1 MVKKVGGM
9 FVSIRKPAIKGYYNP
24 EYIDSIDYKV
34 GQEVE
39 ICRLI
44 QRYTQIDLA
53 DEIGVTY
60 QEIHKYEQGYNP
72 ISIETLYKIA
82 KALSVNT
89 ADLLPEPKVLNEDC
103 YFEGEAEKILSL
115 VRMYE
120 KIENQELRK
129 AIYSLVEF
137 AKGYKESS
145 RKEAREEVSN
155 NLVKEN
161 ISVSIILQATG
172 LSTCKYTEKKVR
184 TDSIDYKIGQ
194 RIEIIQLI
202 RGYTQED
209 LANKIGVT
217 PKEINDYEQGYIA
230 IPLDTLYEITKA
242 LSVKVRV
249 LLPET
254 IKKDES
260 NEVEGEL
267 SSLISEHNKTEDQEL
282 WSRLSALVETLS
294 KSMKVVK
301 EKVKKAEKIKIAK
314 DLVKAGIAIEII
326 VRASGLTVDEL
337 SE

>member
-1 MVKKVGGM
+1 M

-194 RIEIIQLI
+194 RVEIIQLI

-230 IPLDTLYEITKA
+230 IPLDTLYEIAKA

-249 LLPET
+249 LLPE

-260 NEVEGEL
+260 NEVE
-267 SSLISEHNKTEDQEL
+267 ISETENQES

-301 EKVKKAEKIKIAK
+301 EKVKKAEKIKVAK
-314 DLVKAGIAIEII
+314 NLVKAGVAIEII
-326 VRASGLTVDEL
+326 SRATSLCAGEFA
-337 SE
+337 

>member
-1 MVKKVGGM
+1 M

-194 RIEIIQLI
+194 RVEIIQLI

-217 PKEINDYEQGYIA
+217 PKEINDYEQWYIA
-230 IPLDTLYEITKA
+230 IPLDTLYEIAKA

-249 LLPET
+249 LLPE

-260 NEVEGEL
+260 NEVE
-267 SSLISEHNKTEDQEL
+267 ISETENQES

-301 EKVKKAEKIKIAK
+301 EKVKKAEKIKVAK
-314 DLVKAGIAIEII
+314 NLVKAGVAIEII
-326 VRASGLTVDEL
+326 SRATSLCAGEFA
-337 SE
+337 

>member
-1 MVKKVGGM
+1 M

-129 AIYSLVEF
+129 AIYSLIEF

-230 IPLDTLYEITKA
+230 IPLDTLYEIAKA
-242 LSVKVRV
+242 LLVKVRV
-249 LLPET
+249 LLPE

-260 NEVEGEL
+260 NEVE
-267 SSLISEHNKTEDQEL
+267 ISETENQES

>member
-24 EYIDSIDYKV
+24 EDIDSIDYKV

-194 RIEIIQLI
+194 RVEIIQLI

-230 IPLDTLYEITKA
+230 IPLDTLYEIAKA

-249 LLPET
+249 LLPE

-260 NEVEGEL
+260 NEVE
-267 SSLISEHNKTEDQEL
+267 ISETENQES

-301 EKVKKAEKIKIAK
+301 EKVKKAEKIKVAK
-314 DLVKAGIAIEII
+314 NLVKAGVAIEII
-326 VRASGLTVDEL
+326 SRATSLCAGEFA
-337 SE
+337 

>member
-1 MVKKVGGM
+1 M

-217 PKEINDYEQGYIA
+217 PKEINDYEQGYIE
-230 IPLDTLYEITKA
+230 IPLDTLYEIAKA

-249 LLPET
+249 LLPE

-282 WSRLSALVETLS
+282 WSRLSALVGTVS
-294 KSMKVVK
+294 QSMKVVK
-301 EKVKKAEKIKIAK
+301 GKAKRAEKIKIAK
-314 DLVKAGIAIEII
+314 KLFKLGVSISVIS
-326 VRASGLTVDEL
+326 RTTSL
-337 SE
+337 SAKEFM

>member
-194 RIEIIQLI
+194 RVEIIQLI

-217 PKEINDYEQGYIA
+217 PKEINDYEQWYIA
-230 IPLDTLYEITKA
+230 IPLDTLYEIAKA

-249 LLPET
+249 LLPE

-260 NEVEGEL
+260 NEVE
-267 SSLISEHNKTEDQEL
+267 ISETENQES

-301 EKVKKAEKIKIAK
+301 EKVKKAEKIKVAK
-314 DLVKAGIAIEII
+314 NLVKAGVAIEII
-326 VRASGLTVDEL
+326 SRATSLCAGEFA
-337 SE
+337 

>member
-194 RIEIIQLI
+194 RVEIIQLI

-230 IPLDTLYEITKA
+230 IPLDTLYEIAKA

-249 LLPET
+249 LLPE

-260 NEVEGEL
+260 NEVE
-267 SSLISEHNKTEDQEL
+267 ISETENQES

-301 EKVKKAEKIKIAK
+301 EKVKKAEKIKVAK
-314 DLVKAGIAIEII
+314 NLVKAGVAIEII
-326 VRASGLTVDEL
+326 SRATSLCAGEFA
-337 SE
+337 

>member
-217 PKEINDYEQGYIA
+217 PKEINNYEQGYIE
-230 IPLDTLYEITKA
+230 IPLDKLYEIAKA

-249 LLPET
+249 LLPE

-260 NEVEGEL
+260 NEVE
-267 SSLISEHNKTEDQEL
+267 ISETENQES

-301 EKVKKAEKIKIAK
+301 EKVKKAEKIKVAK
-314 DLVKAGIAIEII
+314 SLLRLGISTDVITKITGISGDEI
-326 VRASGLTVDEL
+326 SSD
-337 SE
+337 

>member
-1 MVKKVGGM
+1 M
-9 FVSIRKPAIKGYYNP
+9 FVSVKTTAIRGP
-24 EYIDSIDYKV
+24 EYIDSIDYKI

-44 QRYTQIDLA
+44 QKYTQIDLA
-53 DEIGVTY
+53 NKIGITY
-60 QEIHKYEQGYNP
+60 QEIHNYEQGYKP
-72 ISIETLYKIA
+72 ISTEILYEIA
-82 KALSVNT
+82 KALSVNA

-103 YFEGEAEKILSL
+103 YFEDEAEKILSL
-115 VRMYE
+115 MRIYE

-129 AIYSLVEF
+129 TIYSLVEF

-145 RKEAREEVSN
+145 RKKAREEVSN
-155 NLVKEN
+155 NLVQEN
-161 ISVSIILQATG
+161 IPVSIILQATG
-172 LSTCKYTEKKVR
+172 LSTCKYDNREEKVR
-184 TDSIDYKIGQ
+184 IDSIDYKIGQ

-217 PKEINDYEQGYIA
+217 PQEIRDYEQGYIE
-230 IPLDTLYEITKA
+230 IPLDKLYEIARA

-260 NEVEGEL
+260 NEIDGEL
-267 SSLISEHNKTEDQEL
+267 LSLVSGDTKTEDQGL
-282 WSRLSALVETLS
+282 WNRLNALVETLS

-301 EKVKKAEKIKIAK
+301 EKVKRAEKIKIAK
-314 DLVKAGIAIEII
+314 NLLKLSVSIDVIS
-326 VRASGLTVDEL
+326 RTTGLSAKEFV
-337 SE
+337 

>member
-1 MVKKVGGM
+1 M

-129 AIYSLVEF
+129 AIYSLVKF

-145 RKEAREEVSN
+145 RKEAIEEVSD
-155 NLVKEN
+155 NLVKEG
-161 ISVSIILQATG
+161 ISILQATG
-172 LSTCKYTEKKVR
+172 LSTCKYDNTEKEVR
-184 TDSIDYKIGQ
+184 IDSIDYKVGQ
-194 RIEIIQLI
+194 RIEILQLI

-209 LANKIGVT
+209 LANKIGIT
-217 PKEINDYEQGYIA
+217 PQEVHSYEQGYIA
-230 IPLDTLYEITKA
+230 IPLDTLYEIAEA

-249 LLPET
+249 LLPE
-254 IKKDES
+254 IKRDES
-260 NEVEGEL
+260 NEVE
-267 SSLISEHNKTEDQEL
+267 ISETENQES

-301 EKVKKAEKIKIAK
+301 EKVKKAEKI
-314 DLVKAGIAIEII
+314 
-326 VRASGLTVDEL
+326 R
-337 SE
+337 

>member
-1 MVKKVGGM
+1 M
-9 FVSIRKPAIKGYYNP
+9 
-24 EYIDSIDYKV
+24 
-34 GQEVE
+34 E

-53 DEIGVTY
+53 DEIGVTH

-137 AKGYKESS
+137 AKVYKESS
-145 RKEAREEVSN
+145 RKEAIEEVSD
-155 NLVKEN
+155 NLVKED
-161 ISVSIILQATG
+161 ISISIILQATG
-172 LSTCKYTEKKVR
+172 LSTCKYDNTEKEVR
-184 TDSIDYKIGQ
+184 IDSIDYKVGQ
-194 RIEIIQLI
+194 RIEILQLI

-209 LANKIGVT
+209 LAKKIGVT
-217 PKEINDYEQGYIA
+217 PQEVQGYEQGYIA
-230 IPLDTLYEITKA
+230 IPLDTLYEIAKA
-242 LSVKVRV
+242 LSVKVRI
-249 LLPET
+249 LLPE

-260 NEVEGEL
+260 NEVE
-267 SSLISEHNKTEDQEL
+267 ISGHNKTENRES

-301 EKVKKAEKIKIAK
+301 EKVKKAEKIKVAK
-314 DLVKAGIAIEII
+314 SLLKLGVSINIISRATDLTAE
-326 VRASGLTVDEL
+326 EL
-337 SE
+337 ETPNRHL

>member
-1 MVKKVGGM
+1 M
-9 FVSIRKPAIKGYYNP
+9 FVSIRKPTIKGYYNP

-145 RKEAREEVSN
+145 RKEAIEEVSD
-155 NLVKEN
+155 NLVKED
-161 ISVSIILQATG
+161 ISISIILQATG
-172 LSTCKYTEKKVR
+172 LSTCKYDNTEKEVR
-184 TDSIDYKIGQ
+184 IDSIDYKVGQ
-194 RIEIIQLI
+194 RIEILQLI

-217 PKEINDYEQGYIA
+217 PQEVHGYERGYIA
-230 IPLDTLYEITKA
+230 IPLDILYEIAKA

-249 LLPET
+249 LLPE

-260 NEVEGEL
+260 NEVE
-267 SSLISEHNKTEDQEL
+267 ISGHNKTENQES

-301 EKVKKAEKIKIAK
+301 KKVKKAEKIKIAK
-314 DLVKAGIAIEII
+314 DLVKAGVAINII
-326 VRASGLTVDEL
+326 LQTTGLTADEL
-337 SE
+337 GECPKMK